1 MQVNNNLNSMMQI
14 EKRLEES
21 AAALS
26 KLSLNNEE
34 AKHQEDKKD
43 VQEQV
48 HIKHEDP
55 KDLDIAKELMYQIEI
70 PIAYNANAEVISVNN
85 SITETLLD
93 IKA

>member
-1 MQVNNNLNSMMQI
+1 MQISNNINSMIQI

-34 AKHQEDKKD
+34 TQQQEEKKD
-43 VQEQV
+43 VQEQIHV
-48 HIKHEDP
+48 KHEDP
-55 KDLDIAKELMYQIEI
+55 KDIDVAKELMHQVEI
-70 PIAYNANAEVISVNN
+70 PIAYNANAEVISINN
-85 SITETLLD
+85 SIHKTLLD

>member
-1 MQVNNNLNSMMQI
+1 MQISNNINSMMQI

-34 AKHQEDKKD
+34 AKQQENPKD
-43 VQEQV
+43 VQEQI

-55 KDLDIAKELMYQIEI
+55 KDLDIAKELMHQIQI
-70 PIAYNANAEVISVNN
+70 PIAYNANAEVISVHS
-85 SITETLLD
+85 SIQETLLD